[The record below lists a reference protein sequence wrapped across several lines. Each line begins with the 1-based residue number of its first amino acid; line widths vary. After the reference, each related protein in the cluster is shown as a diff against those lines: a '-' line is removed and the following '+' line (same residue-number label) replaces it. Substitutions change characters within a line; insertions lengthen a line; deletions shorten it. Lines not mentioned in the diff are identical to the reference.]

1 MRAPGTPSI
10 VLLSMINRLRN
21 LILPL
26 LCAILVGAC
35 AANRPAG
42 DKTVA
47 PKAPAGDSVA
57 LTASAD
63 AALKRGD
70 CRQASE
76 SYAKAAAG
84 GDAQLARRATQVA
97 MACEH
102 LPAAWQAASRW
113 RALAP
118 NDREANALY
127 AAVALKLYRTN
138 EARAAIHDFW
148 HAEEQKNASPV
159 PPAKNAAPGALPQP
173 RN

>member
-10 VLLSMINRLRN
+10 VVLSMINRLRN

-26 LCAILVGAC
+26 LCAALVGGC
-35 AANRPAG
+35 TANRPAEH
-42 DKTVA
+42 KTVP

-70 CRQASE
+70 CREASE
-76 SYAKAAAG
+76 SYAKAAAT

-97 MACEH
+97 MECEH

-113 RALAP
+113 RSLAP
-118 NDREANALY
+118 NDREAHALY
-127 AAVALKLYRTN
+127 APIALQL
-138 EARAAIHDFW
+138 
-148 HAEEQKNASPV
+148 
-159 PPAKNAAPGALPQP
+159 
-173 RN
+173 